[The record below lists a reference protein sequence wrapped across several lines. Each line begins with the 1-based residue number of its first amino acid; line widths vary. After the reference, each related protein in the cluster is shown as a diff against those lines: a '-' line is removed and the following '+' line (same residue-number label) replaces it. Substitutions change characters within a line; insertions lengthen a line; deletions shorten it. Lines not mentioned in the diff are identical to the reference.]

1 MKELKRTADLRLI
14 GGSILVAIV
23 FVTLITSILSTA
35 VDHWIRHD
43 ARIETT
49 GLAQTLQERLPQLE
63 ALIGGS
69 FPSGPDAAALELIQ
83 SLGRASHA
91 TLATPE
97 GEPVLILTG
106 GQVLAASGQE
116 GRIQAG
122 AAGAPYTRV
131 ETVKENGTASVVAVT
146 AMILQD
152 QGRPVGMLET
162 RIDETALADSFHQD
176 LLIASII
183 LASVLGLAFA
193 IGYCWLMAALRSRN
207 ASEERAEFLAS
218 HDGLTGLLNRGA
230 FQVKLDAALARM
242 SPNEAIALHH
252 LDIDRFK
259 RINDDLGEEG
269 ADKLIRLAA
278 LRLRDQV
285 RPCDI
290 LARLGG
296 DELVIAQCGISRPEQ
311 AEAFGHRLAERLSE
325 PYALEGREIRISVS
339 IGCSLAPH
347 HARQAQDLMVKA
359 GMALQFIK
367 ATGQRGFGIFRE
379 TMEEELLGRRDLE
392 GLVRSALPK
401 GLFSLQ
407 FQPIMSLPH
416 GRICGFE
423 ALLRLTSEAGTPV
436 SPELFIPVAEEL
448 GLLPETGDWVLNK
461 ACETAAGW
469 PDGIAVAVNLSPSQ
483 FAAGSLPRQV
493 QAALTASGLAPERLE
508 LEITEGILL
517 KDTDAILQQLTE
529 LKALGVTIVMD
540 DFGTGYSSLSYLWR
554 FPFDKLKIDRS
565 FMEAYSHS
573 GETIQ
578 QILKAIVA
586 LGRALKM
593 QVTIEGIET
602 VFHARAVKD
611 LAIDNLQGYLFGKPM
626 ADVEIPNA
634 MLKDFMKTMN
644 APADAA
650 PAARKQT
657 QAGQKTG
664 AG

>member
-1 MKELKRTADLRLI
+1 MKELKWAANLRLI
-14 GGSILVAIV
+14 GSSILVAIV
-23 FVTLITSILSTA
+23 FVTLTASFLSTA

-43 ARIETT
+43 AQIETI
-49 GLAQTLQERLPQLE
+49 GLAEALQERLPQLE
-63 ALIGGS
+63 AMIGGS
-69 FPSGPDAAALELIQ
+69 FPPDSDATVLQLIQ
-83 SLGRASHA
+83 SLSRASHV

-106 GQVLAASGQE
+106 GQVLAASGLE
-116 GRIQAG
+116 SRVHAG
-122 AAGAPYTRV
+122 DAGTPYTRV
-131 ETVKENGTASVVAVT
+131 ETIKDNGTASVIAVT
-146 AMILQD
+146 AMILQR
-152 QGRPVGMLET
+152 QGQSAGILET
-162 RIDETALADSFHQD
+162 RIDETALADSLHQD

-183 LASVLGLAFA
+183 LASVLGLTFT
-193 IGYCWLMAALRSRN
+193 IGYSWLSEAVRSRN

-218 HDGLTGLLNRGA
+218 HDGLTGLLNKTA
-230 FQVKLDAALARM
+230 FQAKLDAALEELET
-242 SPNEAIALHH
+242 SQAIALHH

-269 ADKLIRLAA
+269 ADKLIRLVA
-278 LRLRDQV
+278 LRLCDQV

-296 DELVIAQCGISRPEQ
+296 DELVIAQCGIAHPAQ
-311 AEAFGHRLAERLSE
+311 AEAFARRLAERLSE

-339 IGCSLAPH
+339 IGCSLAPL
-347 HARQAQDLMVKA
+347 HARQAQDLMNKA

-379 TMEEELLGRRDLE
+379 TMEDELLGRRDLE
-392 GLVRSALPK
+392 GLVRSALRK
-401 GLFSLQ
+401 DLFSLH
-407 FQPIMSLPH
+407 FQPIVSLPN
-416 GRICGFE
+416 GRISGFE

-436 SPELFIPVAEEL
+436 SPDLFIPVAEDL
-448 GLLPETGDWVLNK
+448 GLLPETGEWVLNK

-469 PDGIAVAVNLSPSQ
+469 PDGISVAVNLSPSQ
-483 FAAGSLPRQV
+483 FATGGLPRQV

-578 QILKAIVA
+578 QILRAIVA

-602 VFHARAVKD
+602 PFHARAVKD

-634 MLKDFMKTMN
+634 MLNGFMNTMN
-644 APADAA
+644 APSETAG
-650 PAARKQT
+650 PVRLQPPT
-657 QAGQKTG
+657 GQKTS